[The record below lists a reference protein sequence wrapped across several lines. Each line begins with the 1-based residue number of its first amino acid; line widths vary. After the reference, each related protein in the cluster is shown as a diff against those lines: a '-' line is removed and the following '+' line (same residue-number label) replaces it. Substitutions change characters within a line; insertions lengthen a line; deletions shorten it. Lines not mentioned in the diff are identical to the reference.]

1 VTLSRWDRLEVLLEL
16 AGEVLA
22 AERAAFVERETGGDP
37 ALRAELSTLLDASPG
52 AAEYVSRLRQ
62 ELLGSDVQ
70 GILREAPAAGEGP
83 DPWIG
88 RTISH
93 YEIVDRIGGG
103 GMGVIYRARDVK
115 LDRTVALKFIAP
127 EIRRDPGAAR
137 RFLSEAR
144 AASALDHP
152 NICTIHQ
159 IAETEDGRSYIVM
172 AAYDGETLRA
182 RLGRGPMPQQ
192 EALEIG
198 EQIARALDAAHE
210 RGIVHRDVKPDNVFL
225 TREGVV
231 KLLDFGLARTADSR
245 MSGPGAVEGTVAYM
259 SPEQASGQ
267 QADQRSDV
275 WALGVILFEMLAGG
289 RPFAADDPRAVL
301 DLILTREPDL
311 RTARPDLAPG
321 LTDLVHRA
329 LARDPASRFAHGG
342 EVLDALQGCRE
353 ASEPSAASGAAPAAG
368 KWPARGYAAAAAGL
382 LLMLA
387 VLGGYGVGGSRP
399 AGPPVDRSLGVLPFV
414 NLSPDPEDGYFSD
427 GLSEQ
432 IIAALSHI
440 DGLRVAAR
448 TSSFALRDGR
458 LDVRAI
464 GDTLGV
470 EAVLEGSVRRER
482 NRLRVTAQLID
493 ASTGYHLWS
502 DEYDRVLEDI
512 FVVQEEIA
520 GAIAAALELRLAGRG
535 PGRARRMPDLEAYD
549 FYLRALFLRN
559 DLTTDGLRQ
568 AADFLDR
575 AIELEPGF
583 APAYAAK
590 ASVVAPQIFFRQVP
604 REEGVS
610 ELRVLTARALELD
623 STLGEA
629 HAALGVLRLFFDW
642 DWEGAERALRRAI
655 QLNPSDAHA
664 YHHLGNYLYA
674 MGRHEEAVA
683 ARERAVELDPLSART
698 GILLAGDYAATGQLD
713 QALIQYRRA
722 LRLDPVNPLA
732 LGLGPA
738 LPIGPAGVYLSQGRE
753 PEAVE
758 EYLRVAALR
767 GATASELDSLRGAFA
782 RSGMRGFWRSW
793 LNLDL
798 RQSGSRPD
806 PLRIATL
813 WMLIGDTAQALHW
826 LDRAYGERNP
836 GLILLRSSVFE
847 SLDSHPRVGRIL
859 TEMKFPMLGGH
870 R

>member
-1 VTLSRWDRLEVLLEL
+1 MTLTRWDRLEVLLEQ
-16 AGEVLA
+16 AVAVPA
-22 AERAAFVERETGGDP
+22 AQRAAFVERETGGDP
-37 ALRAELSTLLDASPG
+37 ALRDELSTLLDASPG

-62 ELLGSDVQ
+62 ELLGSEVQ
-70 GILREAPAAGEGP
+70 GILSEAATAGEGP

-137 RFLSEAR
+137 RFLYEAR

-152 NICTIHQ
+152 NICTIHE

-182 RLGRGPMPQQ
+182 RLERGPMSQQ
-192 EALEIG
+192 EALGIG
-198 EQIARALDAAHE
+198 DQIARALAAAHA

-245 MSGPGAVEGTVAYM
+245 MSGPGTVEGTVAYM
-259 SPEQASGQ
+259 SPEQASGR

-275 WALGVILFEMLAGG
+275 WALGVILFEMLAGV
-289 RPFAADDPRAVL
+289 RPFAADDPRAAI

-311 RTARPDLAPG
+311 RAARPDLPPG
-321 LTDLVHRA
+321 LIALVHRA
-329 LARDPASRFAHGG
+329 LARHPAGRFANGG
-342 EVLDALQGCRE
+342 EVLEALQGCR
-353 ASEPSAASGAAPAAG
+353 SAAG

-382 LLMLA
+382 LLVLA
-387 VLGGYGVGGSRP
+387 VLGGYGVGGGRP
-399 AGPPVDRSLGVLPFV
+399 ATPPDARSLGVLPFV
-414 NLSPDPEDGYFSD
+414 NLSPDQEDAYFSD

-448 TSSFALRDGR
+448 TSSFALRDGG

-470 EAVLEGSVRRER
+470 EAVLEGSVRKER

-502 DEYDRVLEDI
+502 DEYDRELKDI

-520 GAIAAALELRLAGRG
+520 GAIAAALQLRLARRG
-535 PGRARRMPDLEAYD
+535 PARARRVPDLEAYD
-549 FYLRALFLRN
+549 LYLRGLFLRN
-559 DLTTDGLRQ
+559 NLTADALRQ
-568 AADFLDR
+568 AASYLER

-583 APAYAAK
+583 AAAYAAK
-590 ASVVAPQIFFRQVP
+590 ASVVAPQVFFRQVP
-604 REEGVS
+604 REEGVT
-610 ELRVLTARALELD
+610 ELRALTARALELD
-623 STLGEA
+623 STRSEA
-629 HAALGVLRLFFDW
+629 HAAVGILRLFFDW

-655 QLNPSDAHA
+655 ELNPSDAHA
-664 YHHLGNYLYA
+664 YHHLGNYLRA
-674 MGRHEEAVA
+674 VGRVPEAVA
-683 ARERAVELDPLSART
+683 ARERAVELDPLNART
-698 GILLAGDYAATGQLD
+698 GILLGGDYAAAGQLD

-758 EYLRVAALR
+758 EYLRIAALR

-782 RSGMRGFWRSW
+782 HSGMRGFWRRW
-793 LNLDL
+793 LDLDL
-798 RQSGSRPD
+798 RQTEGTPD
-806 PLRIATL
+806 PLRLAVL
-813 WMLIGDTAQALHW
+813 WQLSGDTAQALSW
-826 LDRAYGERNP
+826 LERAYSERNP
-836 GLILLRSSVFE
+836 GLVLLRAGSAFD
-847 SLDSHPRVGRIL
+847 SLNSHPRVARIL
-859 TEMKFPMLGGH
+859 VAMKFPP
-870 R
+870 RKADRP